1 MKLLKK
7 LSKKVKKPIEWIEI
21 KIPKLRIPGMK
32 RWEKEY
38 EGKKEE
44 E

>member
-1 MKLLKK
+1 MGLWKK
-7 LSKKVKKPIEWIEI
+7 LSKKAKKPIEWIEI
-21 KIPKLRIPGMK
+21 KIPKLKIPGMS